1 MPQHIRF
8 ESALFREGDAE
19 EIWRE
24 ALRPMYDV
32 KRPKGVGF
40 SASVETWDLGPI
52 LLTLHSA
59 RGEVQFHRSRKK
71 IALSGVNQYLVH
83 CLIGGALTSEFAE
96 GQQKVPLNSVA
107 IRDLAV
113 ENVGFAVDAPMITL
127 SVQRAALDRRLPEG
141 SRIHGAAWDADDS
154 IGDLLASHMRSLAR
168 LAARLSTEQTPI
180 AAAGTLDLLA
190 ACLLPKAQ
198 ERVAQGDP
206 RLAPMLRAQAE
217 SYIERHL
224 LDPDLSAAAL
234 CKALGISRTA
244 LYRLFSESDAAGGV
258 AKRIKDR
265 RLDEALR
272 RLADVRHARE
282 RIAEIGYSV
291 GFASDS
297 AFSRAF
303 KERFACTPKDARE
316 EGFAKRR
323 DVEATLTGDLVELH
337 QRKIKG
343 LSGS

>member
-8 ESALFREGDAE
+8 ESSFFKEGDAE

-32 KRPKGVGF
+32 KRPKGFDF

-96 GQQKVPLNSVA
+96 GQQRVPLNSVA

-141 SRIHGAAWDADDS
+141 SRIHGAAWAADDS
-154 IGDLLASHMRSLAR
+154 IGELLASHMRALAR
-168 LAARLSTEQTPI
+168 LVAGMPAEQTPI
-180 AAAGTLDLLA
+180 AVAATLDLLA

-198 ERVAQGDP
+198 ERIAQGDP
-206 RLAPMLRAQAE
+206 RLAPMLRAQAA

-224 LDPDLSAAAL
+224 LDPDLGAAAL
-234 CKALGISRTA
+234 CKALGVSRTA
-244 LYRLFSESDAAGGV
+244 LYGLFSESDEAGGV

-272 RLADVRHARE
+272 RLTDPRHARE
-282 RIAEIGYSV
+282 RVAEIGYSV

-303 KERFACTPKDARE
+303 KERFACTPKDARGE
-316 EGFAKRR
+316 WIAKRAN
-323 DVEATLTGDLVELH
+323 VVAPMTEDLVALH
-337 QRKIKG
+337 QRAIKG
-343 LSGS
+343 LSA